1 MKLDEIIINDEVS
14 KELVGLYSQ
23 KSVNTLFAPIVN
35 LGIGNTILQEK
46 LIEKIDEI
54 KRELNKQE
62 IQQEIQQELINQ
74 SRKNVLKLFNKIE
87 RKILKRKD
95 NYFLFDD
102 SLISD
107 NFVYSIKREYLEVII
122 ADKKIKKEEYEITS
136 FLENVLLKL
145 YFKIEKNHLKL
156 DTIYYNNN
164 MVKELFRLIVINQNL
179 IFMLINEQMNKEIIR
194 NFNILRLT
202 RSLMYNEDF
211 ESDDDLD
218 GDSDC
223 DSSEYQLINRVIN
236 VNSYIMND
244 LNDYYKKILL
254 LKDSLELEEDYI
266 LNIMSIENLESVK
279 IKYGKNY
286 DLGVFDAK
294 K

>member
-35 LGIGNTILQEK
+35 LGIENTILQEK

-54 KRELNKQE
+54 KRELNK
-62 IQQEIQQELINQ
+62 QEIQQELINQ

-136 FLENVLLKL
+136 FLENVLLKV

-223 DSSEYQLINRVIN
+223 DSSEYQLINRAIN

-266 LNIMSIENLESVK
+266 LNIMSIDDLESVK

>member
-1 MKLDEIIINDEVS
+1 MNLDEIIINEEVS
-14 KELVGLYSQ
+14 KELVDLYSQ
-23 KSVNTLFAPIVN
+23 KSVNTLLAPIVN

-54 KRELNKQE
+54 KRELNNQE
-62 IQQEIQQELINQ
+62 TQQELTNQ

-95 NYFLFDD
+95 NYFLSHDR
-102 SLISD
+102 LVSD
-107 NFVYSIKREYLEVII
+107 NFVYSIKYEYLEILI
-122 ADKKIKKEEYEITS
+122 TDKKIKKEEYESTS

-145 YFKIEKNHLKL
+145 YFKIEKKHLKL

-164 MVKELFRLIVINQNL
+164 MVKELFNLIIINQNL
-179 IFMLINEQMNKEIIR
+179 IFILINEQMSKEIIK

-202 RSLMYNEDF
+202 HSLMYNEYFDLY
-211 ESDDDLD
+211 DDLD
-218 GDSDC
+218 LDC

-244 LNDYYKKILL
+244 LNDYYKKILS

-266 LNIMSIENLESVK
+266 LNIMPIEYLESLK
-279 IKYGKNY
+279 IKYGKTY
-286 DLGVFDAK
+286 EVGVFDAK
-294 K
+294 N

>member
-1 MKLDEIIINDEVS
+1 MKLDKIIINEDFS
-14 KELVGLYSQ
+14 KELVELYSQ
-23 KSVNTLFAPIVN
+23 KSIDNLFAPIVN

-46 LIEKIDEI
+46 LMEKIDEI
-54 KRELNKQE
+54 KRELKE
-62 IQQEIQQELINQ
+62 QEIQQELATQ

-95 NYFLFDD
+95 NYFLFHDR
-102 SLISD
+102 LISD
-107 NFVYSIKREYLEVII
+107 NFVYYVKNEYLEVII
-122 ADKKIKKEEYEITS
+122 ADKKIKKEEYESTS
-136 FLENVLLKL
+136 FLEKVLLKL

-179 IFMLINEQMNKEIIR
+179 IFMLIHEQMNKEIIR

-218 GDSDC
+218 GDS
-223 DSSEYQLINRVIN
+223 SEYQLINRAIN
-236 VNSYIMND
+236 VNNYIMND

-266 LNIMSIENLESVK
+266 LNIMSIEDLESVK

-286 DLGVFDAK
+286 DLGVFDARN
-294 K
+294 